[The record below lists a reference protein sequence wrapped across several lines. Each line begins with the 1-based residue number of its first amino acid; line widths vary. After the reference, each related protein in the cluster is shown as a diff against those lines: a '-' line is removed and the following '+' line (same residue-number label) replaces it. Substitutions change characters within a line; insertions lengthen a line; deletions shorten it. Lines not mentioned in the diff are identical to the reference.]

1 MFIPKGWKELT
12 AKNIKIIIDY
22 FNLNLSEPEYKEITK
37 NIISN
42 YILEYEK
49 QIKEKQEKLQ
59 KILNFLMIKNTQ
71 L

>member
-49 QIKEKQEKLQ
+49 QIKENKK
-59 KILNFLMIKNTQ
+59 NFKNIELLMIKNTQ